1 MGYFRSMLHLSQIV
15 KEELIQSFILVHWKS
30 MSNISGRD
38 KIVRSAAPFLSV
50 LLTKAEVSEDCNIS
64 TGEERKD

>member
-1 MGYFRSMLHLSQIV
+1 MSI
-15 KEELIQSFILVHWKS
+15 KNKKS

>member
-1 MGYFRSMLHLSQIV
+1 MSI
-15 KEELIQSFILVHWKS
+15 KNKKN
-30 MSNISGRD
+30 MSNISERD

-64 TGEERKD
+64 NGEERKD